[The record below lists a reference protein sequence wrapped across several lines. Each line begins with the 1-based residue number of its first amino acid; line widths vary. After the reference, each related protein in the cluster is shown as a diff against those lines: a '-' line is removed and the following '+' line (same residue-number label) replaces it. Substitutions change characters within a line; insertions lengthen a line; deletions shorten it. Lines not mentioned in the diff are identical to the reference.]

1 MPNIDSLSDRL
12 VDYLDPKMVHQ
23 VRRAYFYA
31 EQAHE
36 GQWRKS
42 GEPYVTHPLAVA
54 SILATM
60 HMDHQSLMAAMLH
73 DVIEDTEVDFQGI
86 DGQFGPAVATIV
98 EGVSKLTH
106 LEVESKAEA
115 QAENFQK
122 MVMAMAE
129 DIRVILVKLA
139 DRLHNMRTLGAMPA
153 HKRRRIAKETLDIYA
168 PIAARLGM
176 RNIQIELQ
184 ELSFF
189 SYYPMRAKRI
199 RHAVIN
205 ARGQR
210 KDLISNIETSI
221 QARLKQEGL
230 NCIVFGREK
239 HLYSIYLKMK
249 SQRKQFVD
257 IMDVFAFR
265 IVTESVDECYRVLGS
280 VHNLYKPVHGR
291 FKDYIAIPKGN
302 GYQSLHTELFGAKDI
317 TIEVQIRTREMDAVA
332 MQGIAEHSYYKSGGS
347 DSDIAL
353 SSFNRARKWVQDLL
367 EMQKRAGDSME
378 FIDNVKKDLFPDEVY
393 VFTPKGR
400 IYELPPGATAVD
412 FAYAIHTDVG
422 NSCIS
427 CRVNRRLV
435 PLSEP
440 LESGQTVEIIR
451 TPSAKPN
458 MAWLN
463 FVVTGKARSSIRH
476 FLKSQERDE
485 SVQMGRRLLNQFL
498 SQFGINTDGVDK
510 QKMADFLAESNLE
523 SVDEMLQE
531 IGVGNLMSYVVAR
544 KLRPDEDDNIEPKEA
559 DKSIAIEG
567 TEGVVIQYAKCCQ
580 PIPGDSIVGY
590 ISSGRGFVV
599 HRDSC
604 KNIKSMKDD
613 QEKCIFLEWSDDL
626 DEEFKVSLKLEV
638 SSERGI
644 VAHLAT
650 TASSIGANI
659 SKMDLGEKEGLLCSV
674 DMELAVK
681 GRIHLARTIK
691 KLRALRSVSRVYRV

>member
-1 MPNIDSLSDRL
+1 MPTIDSLSDRL
-12 VDYLDPKMVHQ
+12 VDYLDPAMVHQ

-42 GEPYVTHPLAVA
+42 GEPYVTHPLAVS

-73 DVIEDTEVDFQGI
+73 DVIEDTDVDFAGI
-86 DGQFGPAVATIV
+86 QEQFGAAVATIV

-106 LEVESKAEA
+106 LEVETKAEA

-139 DRLHNMRTLGAMPA
+139 DRLHNMRTLGSMPA

-199 RHAVIN
+199 RHAVSN

-210 KDLISNIETSI
+210 KDLITNIEKSI
-221 QARLKQEGL
+221 QMRLQQEGL

-249 SQRKQFVD
+249 TQRKQFVD

-265 IVTESVDECYRVLGS
+265 IVTNSVDECYRVLGS

-317 TIEVQIRTREMDAVA
+317 TIEVQIRTKEMDAVA
-332 MQGIAEHSYYKSGGS
+332 MQGIAEHSYYKGSGS
-347 DSDIAL
+347 SDIAL
-353 SSFNRARKWVQDLL
+353 SSFNRARKWVQDML

-393 VFTPKGR
+393 VFTPKGL

-412 FAYAIHTDVG
+412 LAYAIHTDVG

-451 TPSAKPN
+451 TPRAKPN

-476 FLKSQERDE
+476 FLKNQETDQ
-485 SVQMGRRLLNQFL
+485 SIQMGKRLLNQFL
-498 SQFGINTDGVDK
+498 SQYGVNTDQVDAK
-510 QKMADFLAESNLE
+510 KMSDLLE
-523 SVDEMLQE
+523 EASLNSVDALFQE
-531 IGVGNLMSYVVAR
+531 IGNGNLMSYGVAI
-544 KLRPDEDDNIEPKEA
+544 KLRPDQDASAESKLQRQNL
-559 DKSIAIEG
+559 AIEG

-580 PIPGDSIVGY
+580 PIPGDGIVGY
-590 ISSGRGFVV
+590 TSSGRGFVV
-599 HRDSC
+599 HRISC
-604 KNIKSMKDD
+604 KNIRSMKDD
-613 QEKCIFLEWSDDL
+613 PEKCIFLEWSDDSE
-626 DEEFKVSLKLEV
+626 DEFSVSLKLEV
-638 SSERGI
+638 ASERGI
-644 VAHLAT
+644 IAHLAT
-650 TASSIGANI
+650 TVSAVGANVL
-659 SKMDLGEKEGLLCSV
+659 KMDLGEKEGLLCSV
-674 DMELAVK
+674 DMELGVK
-681 GRIHLARTIK
+681 GRVHLARAIK
-691 KLRALRSVSRVYRV
+691 KLRALRAVSRVSRV

>member
-1 MPNIDSLSDRL
+1 MPNIDSLSNRL
-12 VDYLDPKMVHQ
+12 VDYLDPQMVHQ

-73 DVIEDTEVDFQGI
+73 DVIEDTEVDFPGI
-86 DGQFGPAVATIV
+86 ESQFGLPVATIV
-98 EGVSKLTH
+98 EGVSKLTN
-106 LEVESKAEA
+106 LEVETKAEA

-139 DRLHNMRTLGAMPA
+139 DRLHNMRTLGSMPG

-199 RHAVIN
+199 RQAVIK

-210 KDLISNIETSI
+210 KDLITSI
-221 QARLKQEGL
+221 ESSIQGRLKQEGL
-230 NCIVFGREK
+230 ECIVFGREK

-249 SQRKQFVD
+249 SQRKQFTD

-265 IVTESVDECYRVLGS
+265 IVTDTVDECYRVLGTI
-280 VHNLYKPVHGR
+280 HNLYKPVHGR

-317 TIEVQIRTREMDAVA
+317 TIEVQIRTKEMDAVA
-332 MQGIAEHSYYKSGGS
+332 MQGIAEHSYYKGTGGS
-347 DSDIAL
+347 DIAI

-378 FIDNVKKDLFPDEVY
+378 FIDNVKKDLFPDEIY

-412 FAYAIHTDVG
+412 YAYAIHTDVG

-427 CRVNRRLV
+427 CRINKRLM

-451 TPSAKPN
+451 TPRAKPN
-458 MAWLN
+458 MAWLS

-476 FLKSQERDE
+476 FLKNQERDE
-485 SVQMGRRLLNQFL
+485 SIKMGRRLLNQFL
-498 SQFGINTDGVDK
+498 SQYGISTDQIDAKQAAALLVDY
-510 QKMADFLAESNLE
+510 NL
-523 SVDEMLQE
+523 SSIDELLQE

-544 KLRPDEDDNIEPKEA
+544 KLKPVNDDANESKLSQ
-559 DKSIAIEG
+559 KSLAIEG

-580 PIPGDSIVGY
+580 PIPGDDIVGY
-590 ISSGRGFVV
+590 TSSGRGFVV
-599 HRDSC
+599 HRNNC
-604 KNIKSMKDD
+604 TNIRSVKGDP
-613 QEKCIFLEWSDDL
+613 EKCIFLEWSDDL
-626 DEEFKVSLKLEV
+626 DDEFCVGLKLEV

-644 VAHLAT
+644 IAHLAT
-650 TASSIGANI
+650 TASAMGANI
-659 SKMDLGEKEGLLCSV
+659 LKMDLGEKEGLLCSV
-674 DMELAVK
+674 NMELGVK
-681 GRIHLARTIK
+681 GRVHLARTIK
-691 KLRALRSVSRVYRV
+691 KLRALRTVSRVSRV

>member
-12 VDYLDPKMVHQ
+12 VDYMDPDMVHQ

-42 GEPYVTHPLAVA
+42 GEPYVTHPLAVS

-73 DVIEDTEVDFQGI
+73 DVIEDTEVDFSGI
-86 DGQFGPAVATIV
+86 EGQFGNAVATIV

-106 LEVESKAEA
+106 LEVETKAEA

-139 DRLHNMRTLGAMPA
+139 DRLHNMRTLGSMPA

-189 SYYPMRAKRI
+189 SYYPMRARRI
-199 RHAVIN
+199 RHAVVS

-210 KDLISNIETSI
+210 KDLITSIESSI

-265 IVTESVDECYRVLGS
+265 IVTDTVDECYRVLGS

-317 TIEVQIRTREMDAVA
+317 TIEVQIRTKEMDAVA
-332 MQGIAEHSYYKSGGS
+332 MQGIAEHSYYKGTGGS
-347 DSDIAL
+347 DIAI
-353 SSFNRARKWVQDLL
+353 SSFNRARKWVQDML

-422 NSCIS
+422 NSCVS

-476 FLKSQERDE
+476 FLKNQERDE
-485 SVQMGRRLLNQFL
+485 SINMGRRLLNQFL
-498 SQFGINTDGVDK
+498 SQYGISIDEVDK
-510 QKMADFLAESNLE
+510 QKLADLLEESNLNNA
-523 SVDEMLQE
+523 DELLQE
-531 IGVGNLMSYVVAR
+531 IGVGNLTSYMVAR
-544 KLRPDEDDNIEPKEA
+544 KLKPDEKELEEA
-559 DKSIAIEG
+559 RLPQKSLAIEG

-580 PIPGDSIVGY
+580 PIPGDDIIGY
-590 ISSGRGFVV
+590 TSSGRGFVV
-599 HRDSC
+599 HRNNC
-604 KNIKSMKDD
+604 KNIRNIKDD
-613 QEKCIFLEWSDDL
+613 PEKCIFLEWSEGL
-626 DEEFKVSLKLEV
+626 EEEFAVGLKLEV
-638 SSERGI
+638 ASERGI
-644 VAHLAT
+644 IAHLAT
-650 TASSIGANI
+650 TASANGANI
-659 SKMDLGEKEGLLCSV
+659 LKMDLGEKEGLLYSV
-674 DMELAVK
+674 SMELGVK
-681 GRIHLARTIK
+681 DRIHLARTIK
-691 KLRALRSVSRVYRV
+691 KLRSLRAVSRVSRI